1 MNPEFLLN
9 LDLES
14 GVFWNPE
21 YTEIGPECTLKGTGT
36 DPQRNGW
43 GVESS
48 DTDTSPVWLGS
59 PGVLG
64 SIPAQV

>member
-48 DTDTSPVWLGS
+48 DTDTSPV
-59 PGVLG
+59 
-64 SIPAQV
+64 